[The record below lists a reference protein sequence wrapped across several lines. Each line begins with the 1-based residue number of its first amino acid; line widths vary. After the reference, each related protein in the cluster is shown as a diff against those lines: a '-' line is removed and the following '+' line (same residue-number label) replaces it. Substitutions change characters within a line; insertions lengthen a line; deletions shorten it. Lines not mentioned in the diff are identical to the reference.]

1 MLEAHQRMMQKSLP
15 SWIQELKS
23 SSLRKAMVGPKP
35 IMVDKSV
42 GSPPNTCIKRIRKR
56 RIRMRTNNN
65 KKTPIKKGKS
75 PSQRIMFAFDLV
87 PEPRTRCS
95 NLPLKDK
102 HTKY

>member
-23 SSLRKAMVGPKP
+23 SSLRKAMVGPIP
-35 IMVDKSV
+35 SMVDKSV
-42 GSPPNTCIKRIRKR
+42 GSPPNTSIKRIRKR

-65 KKTPIKKGKS
+65 KKGKS
-75 PSQRIMFAFDLV
+75 LSQRIMFAFDLD
-87 PEPRTRCS
+87 PEPRTKCS
-95 NLPLKDK
+95 NRPLKDK